1 MRWVVLRPLAAVVG
15 WGIAVLSFT
24 LAALGALR
32 FFLATGASP
41 AYLLAR
47 KQWYESSVLGRP
59 MGLRGLLH
67 FGRWAAEQGRGR
79 HWP

>member
-1 MRWVVLRPLAAVVG
+1 MRWIILRPLAAVAG
-15 WGIAVLSFT
+15 WGIAVLSFK

-47 KQWYESSVLGRP
+47 KRWYESSVLGRP

-67 FGRWAAEQGRGR
+67 FGLWAAEQGRGR

>member
-1 MRWVVLRPLAAVVG
+1 MRWVILRPAAAVVG
-15 WGIAVLSFT
+15 GGIAALRFT
-24 LAALGALR
+24 TAVLGALR

-41 AYLLAR
+41 AYVLRR
-47 KQWYESSVLGRP
+47 KRWYESSVLGRP

-67 FGRWAAEQGRGR
+67 FGAWAAEQGRGR

>member
-1 MRWVVLRPLAAVVG
+1 MRWIILRPAAAVVG
-15 WGIAVLSFT
+15 GGIAALRFMIAV
-24 LAALGALR
+24 LGALR

-41 AYLLAR
+41 AYVLRR
-47 KQWYESSVLGRP
+47 KRWYESSVLGRP

-67 FGRWAAEQGRGR
+67 FGTWAAEQGRGR

>member
-1 MRWVVLRPLAAVVG
+1 MRWVILRPAAAVVG
-15 WGIAVLSFT
+15 WGIAVTAFT
-24 LAALGALR
+24 MAVLGAMR

-41 AYLLAR
+41 TYILRR
-47 KQWYESSVLGRP
+47 KRWYESSVLGRP

-67 FGRWAAEQGRGR
+67 FGMWAAEQGRAR